1 MGYRNADAFLDSI
14 SINDWAEWRAW
25 RKIRGPIGMDRLDTL
40 AAYVAMYTMG
50 TVKGD
55 LLFLDF
61 IKEVRGYV
69 RSADNWDENEV
80 VEDEE
85 E

>member
-1 MGYRNADAFLDSI
+1 
-14 SINDWAEWRAW
+14 
-25 RKIRGPIGMDRLDTL
+25 MDRLDTL